1 MASISSIGVGSGL
14 DVKSIVSQLVELEK
28 RPLQKLELQAA
39 TVNAKISAFGQVKSL
54 VSTLSDAA
62 SKLTSVTG
70 WNGVTT
76 SSSSSEFVSATAV
89 GGTLPTSFSV
99 EVTQLAKAQSTASNS
114 ISGIVGSGTM
124 TIALGKWD
132 AAGPGA
138 SGAFTGNTP
147 ASSVDITV
155 SATDTV
161 ADIASKI
168 NGANAGVTATILTDA
183 SGQRL
188 LLSGKNTGETAGFNV
203 TTTGGTPGGLDR
215 LATTAIDATAGAV
228 QAAAN
233 ATAKVNGLTVTSST
247 NTFAN
252 TVAGVTFKAEKMPET
267 GTKTVQINVTKDNS
281 AVKAN
286 ITAFVDAYN
295 AVNSYLSEA
304 TKYDKATKQA
314 GLFQGDSTA
323 VSLQNSLRAV
333 MQSTSKGSGVYKTL
347 SDIGVGVQRGGN
359 LEIDSAK
366 LSAALENP
374 DELKKMFRGSD
385 AVASGIA
392 AGIKSLATDM
402 LSTDGFF
409 KTKDTSLQLSL
420 KRNSQDQDRVKEK
433 ANTLENR
440 LNARYSA
447 LDSKMATL
455 NALNSYVSQQVTAWN
470 KQGSN

>member
-304 TKYDKATKQA
+304 TKYDAATKQA

-409 KTKDTSLQLSL
+409 KTKDYSLQLSL
-420 KRNSQDQDRVKEK
+420 KRNSEDQSRVKEK
-433 ANTLENR
+433 ANTVEAR

-455 NALNSYVSQQVTAWN
+455 NALNSYINQQVTTWN

>member
-76 SSSSSEFVSATAV
+76 SSSDSTFVSATAV
-89 GGTLPTSFSV
+89 GGTLPTTFNV
-99 EVTQLAKAQSTASNS
+99 EVTALAKAQSTASTA
-114 ISGIVGSGTM
+114 ISGIVGQGTLK
-124 TIALGKWD
+124 IELGKWD
-132 AAGPGA
+132 TVAT
-138 SGAFTGNTP
+138 GAFTPKTP

-188 LLSGKNTGETAGFNV
+188 LLRGKNTGEEAGFNV
-203 TTTGGTPGGLDR
+203 TTTAVSGLER
-215 LATTAIDATAGAV
+215 LATTASDSTTGSRET
-228 QAAAN
+228 AAN
-233 ATAKVNGLTVTSST
+233 ALATVNGLTVTSST

-252 TVAGVTFKAEKMPET
+252 TVAGVTFKAEKET
-267 GTKTVQINVTKDNS
+267 TAAVQINVTKDNS
-281 AVKAN
+281 AVQAN
-286 ITAFVDAYN
+286 ITAFVEAYN
-295 AVNSYLSEA
+295 AINSYLSEA
-304 TKYDKATKQA
+304 TKYDAGTKQA

-323 VSLQNSLRAV
+323 VGLQNSLRAA
-333 MQSTSKGSGVYKTL
+333 MQSVSKGSNVYKTL
-347 SDIGVGVQRGGN
+347 SDIGIGVVRGGN
-359 LEIDSAK
+359 LEVDSSK
-366 LSAALENP
+366 LSKALDNV
-374 DELKKMFRGSD
+374 DEVKKMFRGSD
-385 AVASGIA
+385 AVASGLA
-392 AGIKSLATDM
+392 ASVKSLATDM
-402 LSTDGFF
+402 LSTGGFF
-409 KTKDTSLQLSL
+409 KTKDSSLQLSL
-420 KRNSQDQDRVKEK
+420 KRNSEDQSRVKEK
-433 ANTLENR
+433 ASTLETR

-455 NALNSYVSQQVTAWN
+455 NALNSYVSQQVTTWN
-470 KQGSN
+470 KANSS

>member
-39 TVNAKISAFGQVKSL
+39 TVNAKISAFGEVKSL

-70 WNGVTT
+70 WNGVST
-76 SSSSSEFVSATAV
+76 SSSDSTFVSATAV

-99 EVTQLAKAQSTASNS
+99 EVTALAKAQSTASNS

-138 SGAFTGNTP
+138 TGVFTGNTS

-215 LATTAIDATAGAV
+215 LATTAIDDTAGAV
-228 QAAAN
+228 QAASN

-252 TVAGVTFKAEKMPET
+252 TVAGVTFKAEKLTEAGKP
-267 GTKTVQINVTKDNS
+267 VQINVTKDNS
-281 AVKAN
+281 AVQAN
-286 ITAFVDAYN
+286 ITAFVEAYN
-295 AVNSYLSEA
+295 AINSYLSEA
-304 TKYDKATKQA
+304 TKYDAGTKQA

-323 VSLQNSLRAV
+323 VGLQNSLRAA
-333 MQSTSKGSGVYKTL
+333 MQSVSKGSSVYKTL

-359 LEIDSAK
+359 LEINSTK
-366 LSAALENP
+366 LSAALENT

-392 AGIKSLATDM
+392 ASIKSLTTTM

-409 KTKDTSLQLSL
+409 KTKDYSLQLSL
-420 KRNSQDQDRVKEK
+420 KRNSQDQASVKEK
-433 ANTLENR
+433 ANTLESR

>member
-304 TKYDKATKQA
+304 TKYDAATKQA

-420 KRNSQDQDRVKEK
+420 KRNSEDQSRVKEK
-433 ANTLENR
+433 ANTVEAR

-455 NALNSYVSQQVTAWN
+455 NALNSYINQQVTTWN